1 MARESLGNHA
11 LEPSQFSANI
21 CGAYGI
27 TGYIGAIPGEHE
39 NLHGLSK
46 NRKTPADFWSFIIV
60 FTSPGK

>member
-46 NRKTPADFWSFIIV
+46 NRKTPADF
-60 FTSPGK
+60 